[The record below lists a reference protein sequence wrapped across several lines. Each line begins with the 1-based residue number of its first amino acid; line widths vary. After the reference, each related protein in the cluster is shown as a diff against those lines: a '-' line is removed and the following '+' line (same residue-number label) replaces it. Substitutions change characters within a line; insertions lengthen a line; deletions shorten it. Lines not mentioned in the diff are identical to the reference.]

1 MRFQT
6 LGRSLLVLAMLVL
19 VACHNKEQTT
29 EAPGGATPEAA
40 VQQSVTLLKAGDFAG
55 FWKQALPPPDY
66 ANLRADWKLPR
77 PDQRPITDED
87 RARFTQAVQ
96 QLTAPNAETTLY
108 DQLKPKL
115 AQMETQYHD
124 QLPIMIGVGQA
135 ILTTGIAQS
144 KTLTEN
150 QKQQARD
157 ALNVLLPWAQ
167 QAPWFDQDKA
177 KQSVGVVVATA
188 RQLNLKSPDQLQ
200 SMDFDDAMKQYSL
213 AYGGLKQ
220 LLSVYGLSID
230 DTLDSAKVSIVSVD
244 HDRATVKI
252 DYTLL
257 GKPLSTDTQLVQV
270 DGRWYSQD
278 LLDSTRAQ
286 HEQLT
291 HPTAP
296 ASGTSAPTP
305 ATSTQAPAA
314 SSSASRAVAV
324 KPKG

>member
-29 EAPGGATPEAA
+29 TAPGGDTPEAS
-40 VQQSVTLLKAGDFAG
+40 VQQSIDLIKAGDFDG
-55 FWKQALPPPDY
+55 FWKHALPPADY
-66 ANLRADWKLPR
+66 AHLCADWKLPR

-87 RARFTQAVQ
+87 RARFTLAMQ
-96 QLTAPNAETTLY
+96 QLTAANAETTLY
-108 DQLKPKL
+108 NQLQPKL
-115 AQMETQYHD
+115 TQMEVQYHD

-167 QAPWFDQDKA
+167 QAPWFDQGKA
-177 KQSVGVVVATA
+177 KQAVGVVVATA

-200 SMDFDDAMKQYSL
+200 NMDFDAAMKQYAM

-220 LLSVYGLSID
+220 LLNIYGLSVD
-230 DTLDSAKVSIVSVD
+230 DTLASVKLSTLSTD
-244 HDRATVKI
+244 HEHAQVKI

-257 GKPLSTDTQLVQV
+257 GKPLSTASQLVQV

-278 LLDSTRAQ
+278 LIDSVRAQ
-286 HEQLT
+286 HEQLI
-291 HPTAP
+291 HPSAP
-296 ASGTSAPTP
+296 AAGASAPTP
-305 ATSTQAPAA
+305 AASTQVPATR
-314 SSSASRAVAV
+314 SSAGRVAAA
-324 KPKG
+324 KSPA